1 MNENLDMA
9 EIREKWEEQNKI
21 HRYEGTTGVKNL
33 EKLLGAIGYSEGNYL
48 GRGNELI
55 NFLSDNS
62 GAIEA
67 ILEWIDTAGEHVP
80 EWKESLSEELDLEEE
95 TEED

>member
-1 MNENLDMA
+1 MS

-21 HRYEGTTGVKNL
+21 NRYEGTGGVDNL
-33 EKLLGAIGYSEGNYL
+33 QKLLGAIGYKEGNYL
-48 GRGNELI
+48 GYNNELI

-67 ILEWIDTAGEHVP
+67 ILNWIDEQNVP
-80 EWKESLSEELDLEEE
+80 EWKESLTEATDLEEDI
-95 TEED
+95 EEE